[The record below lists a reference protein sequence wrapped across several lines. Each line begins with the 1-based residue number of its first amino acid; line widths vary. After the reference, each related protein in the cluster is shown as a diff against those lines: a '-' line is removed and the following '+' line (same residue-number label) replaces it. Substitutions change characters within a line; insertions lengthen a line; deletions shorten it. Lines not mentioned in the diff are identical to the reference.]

1 MKRHIFNS
9 NFTCVRTITI
19 IAAAA
24 TLTVSCGI
32 YKKYEREENVVSDSL
47 FGEEYRTADTCALA
61 DLGWM
66 GTVYGSI
73 PGHIDFQR
81 IGSEY

>member
-47 FGEEYRTADTCALA
+47 FGEEYRTADTCALPIWA
-61 DLGWM
+61 GGNCLP
-66 GTVYGSI
+66 I
-73 PGHIDFQR
+73 PFWTH
-81 IGSEY
+81 